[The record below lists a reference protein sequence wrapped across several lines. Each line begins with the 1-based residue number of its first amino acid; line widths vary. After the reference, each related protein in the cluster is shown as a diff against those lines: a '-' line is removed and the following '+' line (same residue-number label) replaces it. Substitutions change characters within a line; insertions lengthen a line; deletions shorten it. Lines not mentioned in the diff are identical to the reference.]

1 MNEASLRDWLALSE
15 GSLGVEMATGKQLIP
30 QMAVY
35 FNKARPRLGNATGA
49 PGFTRSWGNAGAGQV
64 ASAWRGSCGFAGWPH
79 GAAAGFGSRRRRE
92 QEAVAT

>member
-49 PGFTRSWGNAGAGQV
+49 PGFTRRNLSIGMRQSV
-64 ASAWRGSCGFAGWPH
+64 IEFS
-79 GAAAGFGSRRRRE
+79 E
-92 QEAVAT
+92 